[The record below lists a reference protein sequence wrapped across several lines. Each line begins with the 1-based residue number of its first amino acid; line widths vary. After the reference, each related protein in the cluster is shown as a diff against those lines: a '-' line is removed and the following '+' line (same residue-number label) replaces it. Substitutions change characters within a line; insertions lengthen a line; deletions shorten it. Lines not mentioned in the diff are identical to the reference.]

1 MYECLTGQICV
12 FFHNAFHNVF
22 VNPEFCEIEKIKD
35 GEDNDED
42 DIYNDKDR
50 EKKMMMKLKMETL
63 KIMVI

>member
-1 MYECLTGQICV
+1 M
-12 FFHNAFHNVF
+12 
-22 VNPEFCEIEKIKD
+22 NPEFCEIEKIKD